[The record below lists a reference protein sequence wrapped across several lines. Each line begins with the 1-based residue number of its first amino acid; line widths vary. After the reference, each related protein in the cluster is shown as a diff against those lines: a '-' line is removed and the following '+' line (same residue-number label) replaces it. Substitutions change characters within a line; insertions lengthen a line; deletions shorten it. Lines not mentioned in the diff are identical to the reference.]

1 MRRWTGR
8 GQVVL
13 VPLQRIGRAGECA
26 IGGSLSTEELG
37 VGDASTKLA
46 GWLASHDQLHTYTCF
61 IHSRYGR
68 ATRDARLLSSSVV
81 YALRLIPTIPPFISP
96 YAYSIHF

>member
-37 VGDASTKLA
+37 VGDASPKLA
-46 GWLASHDQLHTYTCF
+46 GWLAGHDQLHTYTVSF
-61 IHSRYGR
+61 IHAMDAPR
-68 ATRDARLLSSSVV
+68 AMRLLSSSVV
-81 YALRLIPTIPPFISP
+81 SALRLIPTIPPFISP